1 MMSQLFAQAVLCVL
15 TQPWPENSLSIAS
28 KPVRRSL
35 HTIQRTQNSCLEELR
50 SVQTT
55 LYIQSYSRIE
65 ASL

>member
-15 TQPWPENSLSIAS
+15 TQPWPKNSLSIAS

>member
-15 TQPWPENSLSIAS
+15 TQPWPKNSLSIAS

-35 HTIQRTQNSCLEELR
+35 HTIQRIQNSCLKELR
-50 SVQTT
+50 SVETT
-55 LYIQSYSRIE
+55 LYIQSHPRTE

>member
-15 TQPWPENSLSIAS
+15 TQPWPKNSLSIAS

-35 HTIQRTQNSCLEELR
+35 HTMHRTQNSCLEELR

-55 LYIQSYSRIE
+55 LYIKSYSRTE

>member
-1 MMSQLFAQAVLCVL
+1 MNQLFAQVVLSVL
-15 TQPWPENSLSIAS
+15 TQPWPKHSLSITS

-55 LYIQSYSRIE
+55 LYIQSYSRTE